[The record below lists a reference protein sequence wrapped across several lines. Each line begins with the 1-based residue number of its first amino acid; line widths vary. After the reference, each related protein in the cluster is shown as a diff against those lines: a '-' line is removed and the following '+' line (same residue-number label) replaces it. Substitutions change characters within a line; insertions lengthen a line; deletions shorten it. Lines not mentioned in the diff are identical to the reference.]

1 MATEDDNRSTGV
13 VTQAFAD
20 VQTAFDQYLQAD
32 DGYSAQLCIY
42 LGGEPV
48 VDLVGGPHLRGDSL
62 TGVYSATKG
71 AAALAVASVI
81 DAGALDLEAL
91 VIDYWPEFGANG
103 KATVTVGDLLAH
115 RAGLNALD
123 GRFTLEELFDSR
135 RGGGRLAAQVPLWKP
150 GSAFG
155 YHALTIGL
163 LMEELVRRATGRTLH
178 DVFEND
184 VRAPRGA
191 DFFIGLP
198 ESEDHRY
205 VRVHDPVLTDAQ
217 RSEIRS
223 RPPIDAIQ
231 ELVFSN
237 VDAPDDRGDD
247 GTSTNNARVR
257 RAGPSAIG
265 GVGSARGLA
274 RLYADA
280 LATSPNPIASAATFR
295 AMAQQRSWGQDRTLN
310 IPNCFGAVFML
321 PQPRMPFG
329 SFGAFGHDGAGGTLA
344 FADPRTDLAFGY
356 VPAPMQYPGGAD
368 ARSIALARLARSI
381 ARSSIEAP
389 VG

>member
-1 MATEDDNRSTGV
+1 LATEDSISSTGFV
-13 VTQAFAD
+13 NQEFAR
-20 VQTAFDQYLQAD
+20 VRAAFDAFLESD
-32 DGYSAQLCIY
+32 EGYSAQLCIY
-42 LGGEPV
+42 LGGERV
-48 VDLVGGPHLRGDSL
+48 VDLVGGPDLRADSL

-71 AAALAVASVI
+71 AAALAVARVI
-81 DAGALDLEAL
+81 EAGALDLEAL
-91 VIDYWPEFGANG
+91 VVDYWPEFGANG
-103 KATVTVGDLLAH
+103 KAAVTVGDLLAH

-123 GRFTLEELFDSR
+123 GRFTLDELFDSR
-135 RGGGRLAAQVPLWKP
+135 RGGARLAAQAPLWKP

-163 LMEELVRRATGRTLH
+163 LMEELVRRATGRSLH

-217 RSEIRS
+217 RAEIVA
-223 RPPIDAIQ
+223 RPPADAVQ
-231 ELVFSN
+231 DLVFSN
-237 VDAPDDRGDD
+237 TDAPDDRSDG
-247 GTSTNNARVR
+247 GTSTNNPRVR
-257 RAGPSAIG
+257 RAGPAAIG

-280 LATSPNPIASAATFR
+280 LPTSPNPIASAATFR

-310 IPNCFGAVFML
+310 VPNCFGAVFML

-329 SFGAFGHDGAGGTLA
+329 SVGAFGHDGAGGALA
-344 FADPRTDLAFGY
+344 FADPRSDLAFGY
-356 VPAPMQYPGGAD
+356 VPVPMQYPGGAD
-368 ARSIALARLARSI
+368 ARSIVLARLAQSI
-381 ARSSIEAP
+381 ARSS
-389 VG
+389 VGTRVG

>member
-1 MATEDDNRSTGV
+1 MAADDGNRSTGGV
-13 VTQAFAD
+13 NPAFAPLRE
-20 VQTAFDQYLQAD
+20 VFDEYLRSDQ
-32 DGYSAQLCIY
+32 GYSAQLCVY
-42 LGGEPV
+42 VGGEPV
-48 VDLVGGPHLRGDSL
+48 VDLAGGPHLSADSL

-81 DAGALDLEAL
+81 DTGALDLEAL
-91 VIDYWPEFGANG
+91 VTDYWPEFGANG
-103 KATVTVGDLLAH
+103 KAALTVGDVLAH

-123 GRFTLEELFDSR
+123 GRFTLDELFDSG
-135 RGGGRLAAQVPLWKP
+135 RGGARLAAQAPLWKP

-163 LMEELVRRATGRTLH
+163 LIEELVRHATGRSLH
-178 DVFEND
+178 DIFEND
-184 VRAPRGA
+184 IRAPRGA

-205 VRVHDPVLTDAQ
+205 VPVHDPVLTDVQQADLAA
-217 RSEIRS
+217 
-223 RPPIDAIQ
+223 RPPVDAVQ

-237 VDAPDDRGDD
+237 VEAPEDRSDD
-247 GTSTNNARVR
+247 GTSTNNPRVR

-280 LATSPNPIASAATFR
+280 LPCSPTPIASAETFT

-310 IPNCFGAVFML
+310 APNCFGAVFML

-329 SFGAFGHDGAGGTLA
+329 ALGAFGHDGAGGALA

-368 ARSIALARLARSI
+368 SRSVALARLAGAITLASRSPGG
-381 ARSSIEAP
+381 S
-389 VG
+389 